1 MPLGGFERIG
11 KPYSWMLPSGI
22 VAPVRIAGREQSVMG
37 STGLHDDTFLLLL
50 Q

>member
-1 MPLGGFERIG
+1 MPMGDFARIG
-11 KPYSWMLPSGI
+11 KPYSCMLPSGI
-22 VAPVRIAGREQSVMG
+22 VAPFRFAGREQSVMG